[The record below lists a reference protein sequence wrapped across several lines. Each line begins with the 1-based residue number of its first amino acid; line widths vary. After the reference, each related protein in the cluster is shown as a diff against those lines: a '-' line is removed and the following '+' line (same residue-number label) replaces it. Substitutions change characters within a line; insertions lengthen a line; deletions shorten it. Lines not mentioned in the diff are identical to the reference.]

1 MTQGGE
7 PRSTTGIEP
16 VEPAAEGLPER
27 SAVGRAL
34 RVLELAC
41 RGGRPRGLSEIAREA
56 GVPKATTYR
65 ILTALC
71 AHGMVSRWD
80 GKYVPGERLAELAS
94 TRVAQRDQLSVLRA
108 TAMPFL
114 LDLYG
119 SLGGFVG
126 LGVHEGR
133 QVRYVERLHGRRLQ
147 SLVSGVG
154 ERVPVHS
161 TAIGKLLL
169 AFDRDAQSPARPHHE
184 GLEAELA
191 VIRHTGIAVGRQEGP
206 SGMLT
211 VTAPVLGPDHR
222 VLAGLTIGDSKSRL
236 VLNRAADELRR
247 TAFALTVALRRPRT
261 GPLPLAYGV
270 IVSRRQGEPDEAG
283 RGAGKDEWPR

>member
-1 MTQGGE
+1 M
-7 PRSTTGIEP
+7 
-16 VEPAAEGLPER
+16 
-27 SAVGRAL
+27 GRAL
-34 RVLELAC
+34 RVLELVC

-65 ILTALC
+65 LLTALC
-71 AHGMVSRWD
+71 AHGVVSRRD

-94 TRVAQRDQLSVLRA
+94 RRGAQHDQLSTLRA

-114 LDLYG
+114 LDLYD

-126 LGVHEGR
+126 LAVREGR
-133 QVRYVERLHGRRLQ
+133 QVRYVERVHGRRLQ
-147 SLVSGVG
+147 SLVSDAG

-169 AFDRDAQSPARPHHE
+169 AFDCDAVPAARPGHE
-184 GLEAELA
+184 ALEADLA
-191 VIRHTGIAVGRQEGP
+191 VIRHTGIAVGRQEGA

-211 VTAPVLGPDHR
+211 VSAPVLGPDHR
-222 VLAGLTIGDSKSRL
+222 VLAGLTIGDSTGRMA
-236 VLNRAADELRR
+236 VNRAADELRR

-261 GPLPLAYGV
+261 GPLPL
-270 IVSRRQGEPDEAG
+270 SRGPAATRPRRGPDEAG
-283 RGAGKDEWPR
+283 RDGRRR